1 MSEEQVAAITKMDT
15 AGVVRIKHKTRRE
28 LEPCNCPCSGD
39 LACRKNYC
47 PCRKMGYYCG
57 SACKCQ
63 CKNCANS
70 SYYEASTNSR
80 NENKRVKKKQK
91 VVDTN
96 DTLSD
101 SEIAYFE
108 SLLVDV
114 DVEVLLDGCT
124 DLLNVPVPTNDV
136 SR

>member
-1 MSEEQVAAITKMDT
+1 MSEEAAAITKMDT
-15 AGVVRIKHKTRRE
+15 AGVIRIKHKTERV

-70 SYYEASTNSR
+70 PYYEPTTNSR